1 MIHKHLYLAD
11 NFKVFTRELGDLPD
25 ISELGPVYPGLGTAL
40 GFKPAPHL
48 GDSGLLPLKF
58 PSHCPVPEQN

>member
-40 GFKPAPHL
+40 GFKPAPPL
-48 GDSGLLPLKF
+48 GDSGLLPLQF
-58 PSHCPVPEQN
+58 PGHCPVPDQK